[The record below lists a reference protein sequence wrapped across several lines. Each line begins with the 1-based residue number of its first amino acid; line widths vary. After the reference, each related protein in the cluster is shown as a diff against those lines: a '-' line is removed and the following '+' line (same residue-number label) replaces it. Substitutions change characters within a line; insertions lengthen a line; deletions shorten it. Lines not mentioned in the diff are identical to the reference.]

1 MQRAF
6 EAAEAGALKGEVPV
20 GAVLIHVPSDTCLA
34 VAHNA
39 GRLMPDPTAHA
50 EIQVIREGAIRLGT
64 PVLEACDLYV
74 TLEPCAMCTGAI
86 SLARM
91 RRLIFGAYNP
101 KGGGVVH
108 GGRFFECTTCCH
120 APQVIGGV
128 MEQCSG
134 QLLRSFFD
142 TKRQK

>member
-1 MQRAF
+1 LKLAKQ
-6 EAAEAGALKGEVPV
+6 AGEEGEVPV
-20 GAVLIHVPSDTCLA
+20 GAVVVKDGKIV
-34 VAHNA
+34 
-39 GRLMPDPTAHA
+39 GRGKNGPVSGNDPTAHA

-128 MEQCSG
+128 MEQRSG